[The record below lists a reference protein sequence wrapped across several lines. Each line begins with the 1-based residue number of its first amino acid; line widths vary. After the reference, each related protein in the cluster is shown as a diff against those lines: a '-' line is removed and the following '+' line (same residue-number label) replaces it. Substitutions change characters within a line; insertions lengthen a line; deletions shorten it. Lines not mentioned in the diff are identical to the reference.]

1 MAIIGNLRKHSWIIV
16 AFVAIAIAAFTAGS
30 DVPKFFQSTFGRNA
44 NAFATIGGDVVNV
57 EEFNARV
64 SERENIMKMY
74 GYTDYSIKEAVW
86 QEMLQDKLLGKEI
99 DALGIAVSDL
109 EMNDMYYGRFIS
121 PLVQQQLGDPQ
132 TGEYNKEYVRNL
144 ISQIALQ
151 PDTTEF
157 YKQWLSLEQD
167 ARKDRER
174 SKYLTMVYSGIYM
187 PKALANT
194 IADIDSRK
202 ADVRV
207 AGMLYSQAQDEAMVL
222 TDEDFENYFKAH
234 QKEINAQFFR
244 GDLNEYREMT
254 YAVFTATPSLGDME
268 TLNKEV
274 ASMWEQMKDL
284 EGDDLKDFVNVY
296 GIFDSTYVKSEDIMA
311 PLDSVVRGS
320 HAGKLID
327 PQVVPCVMKNE
338 PVRYAYG
345 EYVMGKVIGTAM
357 RPDSVRISMI
367 FLPSEKYSQGITTT
381 LAEAKDQR
389 DSAMRDLKMGMSFED
404 AVRKY
409 SIDTTNLGD
418 QEWLLDG
425 TPVMFMD
432 EIMKT
437 KVNDV
442 FTYDIP
448 DDRGFFIVKV
458 TDKTAPRMKYSLALV
473 TKPITPSSETDRA
486 IRDKANLFASKYST
500 VEAMREG
507 AAQENVQLRQC
518 AVIPMSDSLTGYTNT
533 HEAVRWAFNK
543 DTKQGAVSG
552 QVFTSDYN
560 YLVVGLDNIYKPGKL
575 TLDQVRQAIEPLVRM
590 EKLGNQLAEQYADA
604 GNNIDAVAAKMGTT
618 VDTITDF
625 SFRSYYMGR
634 FGMEPKCAG
643 AVAAKKSG
651 MVGPVKGASGIYFI
665 SVDNTRSDAATDP
678 QGISNEL
685 EQRCQND
692 VQRLPLLLQK
702 RTKIVDNRSLYF

>member
-1 MAIIGNLRKHSWIIV
+1 MAIIGNLRKHSWLIV
-16 AFVAIAIAAFTAGS
+16 LLVAIAIAAFTLGS

-44 NAFATIGGDVVNV
+44 NAFATIGGDVVNY
-57 EEFNARV
+57 EEFNDRV
-64 SERENIMKMY
+64 EERAEIMRMY
-74 GYTDYSIKEAVW
+74 GYTEYSIKEAVW
-86 QEMLQDKLLGKEI
+86 QELLQDKLLGKEI
-99 DALGIAVSDL
+99 KALGISVSDL

-121 PLVQQQLGDPQ
+121 PLVQQQLGNPQ
-132 TGEYNKEYVRNL
+132 TGEYNTAYVRDL
-144 ISQIALQ
+144 ISQVALQ
-151 PDTTEF
+151 PDTSLF
-157 YKQWLSLEQD
+157 YKQWLGLEND

-174 SKYLTMVYSGIYM
+174 SKYFTMVYSGIYM

-194 IADIDSRK
+194 IAEIDSRK

-207 AGMLYSQAQDEAMVL
+207 AGLLYSQAQDEALVL
-222 TDEDFENYFKAH
+222 SDEDFENYFKAH

-244 GDLNEYREMT
+244 GELNEYREVT
-254 YAVFTATPSLGDME
+254 YAVFNSRPSMSDME
-268 TLNKEV
+268 SLNNEV
-274 ASMWEQMKDL
+274 NTMWQQMKDL
-284 EGDDLKDFVNVY
+284 EGDDLQDFVNMHGDY
-296 GIFDSTYVKSEDIMA
+296 DTTYVKSEDFMA
-311 PLDSVVRGS
+311 PLDSVVKGS
-320 HAGKLID
+320 HAGKPIE
-327 PQVVPCVMKNE
+327 PQVVASVKKSDPM
-338 PVRYAYG
+338 RYAYG
-345 EYVMGKVIGTAM
+345 EYVMGKVLDSQM

-367 FLPSEKYSQGITTT
+367 FIPTEKYMQGITTT
-381 LAEAKDQR
+381 LAEAKEQR
-389 DSAMRDLKMGMSFED
+389 DSAMLEINKGMKFED

-409 SIDTTNLGD
+409 SVDTTNLGD

-425 TPVMFMD
+425 SPVMFMD
-432 EIMKT
+432 EIMRT
-437 KVNDV
+437 NVNGV

-448 DDRGFFIVKV
+448 DDRGFFVVKV
-458 TDKTAPRMKYSLALV
+458 TDKTAPKMKYRVALI
-473 TKPITPSSETDRA
+473 TKPITPSSETDRKV
-486 IRDKANLFASKYST
+486 RDAANLFASKYST

-518 AVIPMSDSLTGYTNT
+518 AVISMSDSLTGFTNT
-533 HEAVRWAFNK
+533 HDAVRWAFND

-552 QVFTSDYN
+552 QIFTSDYN
-560 YLVVGLDNIYKPGKL
+560 YLVVGLENIYKPGKL

-590 EKLGNQLAEQYADA
+590 EKLGNMLAEQYADA

-665 SVDNTRSDAATDP
+665 NVDNTRNDAATDP
-678 QGISNEL
+678 QGVANEL

-692 VQRLPLLLQK
+692 VQRLPLLLQS
-702 RTKIVDNRSLYF
+702 RTKIVDNRTKYL